1 MENNEIVQI
10 IRREVR
16 FNSFLI
22 VVMNLFTIYNLQQL
36 RNMTHEKL
44 SETSA
49 GIHFTIFVSIAFM
62 VVTLMKKPLEV
73 VDLRPAKNV
82 DLT

>member
-1 MENNEIVQI
+1 
-10 IRREVR
+10 
-16 FNSFLI
+16 
-22 VVMNLFTIYNLQQL
+22 
-36 RNMTHEKL
+36 MTHEKL

-62 VVTLMKKPLEV
+62 VVTFLKKPLEV
-73 VDLRPAKNV
+73 IDLRPAKNV

>member
-10 IRREVR
+10 IRRETR

-22 VVMNLFTIYNLQQL
+22 VVMNLLMVYELHQL
-36 RNMTHEKL
+36 RNLIEPKL
-44 SETSA
+44 NETNA
-49 GIHFTIFVSIAFM
+49 GIFLSIFFSAAFT
-62 VVTLMKKPLEV
+62 VVALVKKPLEV